1 MTYKYK
7 TGIYIGRFQPVHLGH
22 LKTIEVMLKM
32 CENIIIS
39 IGSANRPKTIEN
51 PWHESH
57 REEMIKTAVL
67 ELFEPEEYAQL
78 GFRDIKPKTI
88 LDRIKFQYIND
99 YMYND
104 NKWAAETYT
113 NALLNG
119 ATSDKD
125 TCLFGHFKDDSSYYL
140 NMYPQWSLYTVI
152 NYKNINA
159 TDVREDFFNTNK
171 LTEESKQKMMSSTIK
186 EVETFITVENN
197 LPDNLFNEFS
207 YLVGYK
213 SAWKLAPFVP
223 SFTTVDALVIKSGHV
238 LLIQRGRNPG
248 KGLYALPGGFLNPDE
263 YIKDGIIR
271 ELKEETKI
279 KVSKEELENLRD
291 KNPIATFDHPKR
303 SKRGR
308 TITHVG
314 LMDLGVGALPEV
326 KAADDAASAQWVPLS
341 MIHKISHKMFEDH
354 FDIIVSLT
362 SKF

>member
-1 MTYKYK
+1 MTFKYK
-7 TGIYIGRFQPVHLGH
+7 VGVYIGRFQPVHLGH

-51 PWHESH
+51 PWHETH
-57 REEMIKTAVL
+57 REKMIKEAIL
-67 ELFEPEEYAQL
+67 EYMKETPEP
-78 GFRDIKPKTI
+78 GFHNFPPKTC
-88 LDRIKFQYIND
+88 LDRVKFQYTND

-119 ATSDKD
+119 ATSDKT

-140 NMYPQWSLYTVI
+140 NMYPQWSLHTVM

-159 TDVREDFFNTNK
+159 TDIRDDFFNTK
-171 LTEESKQKMMSSTIK
+171 LLSIESLDKMVYSTVK
-186 EVETFITVENN
+186 EVRTFVEVE
-197 LPDNLFNEFS
+197 LALKDNLFDEYN
-207 YLVGYK
+207 YRLGYK
-213 SAWKLAPFVP
+213 SAWKTAPYAP
-223 SFTTVDALVIKSGHV
+223 TFTTVDALVIKSGHV
-238 LLIQRGRNPG
+238 LLVERGRNPG
-248 KGLYALPGGFLNPDE
+248 KGLYALPGGFLNPGE
-263 YIKDGIIR
+263 YIKNGIIR
-271 ELKEETKI
+271 ELKEETKL
-279 KVSKEELENLRD
+279 KVSKEELEMRRD
-291 KNPIATFDHPKR
+291 ANPITVFDHPKR

-314 LMDLGVGALPEV
+314 LIDLGNGPLPEV
-326 KAADDAASAQWVPLS
+326 KADDDAANAVWVPLS
-341 MIHKISHKMFEDH
+341 MVHKMSHKMFEDH